1 MRETRAG
8 GLGKHKSNI
17 EYRRLVECT
26 CCKPNLIYIIVER
39 KILLGHPSVNK
50 AKLPPW
56 LFPASCHD
64 PAQAM
69 GDKEP
74 QTVFPASKLG
84 EYTVIKDIAEG
95 TFGKVKSK

>member
-1 MRETRAG
+1 VDLESINRI
-8 GLGKHKSNI
+8 SNI
-17 EYRRLVECT
+17 VECT

-64 PAQAM
+64 LAQAM

-84 EYTVIKDIAEG
+84 EYTVIKDIAAG